1 MQGKKY
7 SDDIKEQAYLLYA
20 TSGSFAETARQL
32 GVARSTIKGWI
43 DRKKLDEPDEFERL
57 RTEKKEEFIDKAS
70 EIIDKGLKLLD
81 RRINTALEHENELDL
96 LIDEIFRSDKDELSQ
111 EEKGRLVN
119 KIKSIQVQ
127 KLGEITTAIGTLYD
141 KRALAKGDSTQNTKV
156 SVELSMD
163 EKMKLLREIQM
174 EDLPPEV

>member
-7 SDDIKEQAYLLYA
+7 SDETKEQAYLLYA
-20 TSGSFAETARQL
+20 TSGSFAQVAREL
-32 GVARSTIKGWI
+32 GIARSTVKGWI
-43 DRKKLDEPDEFERL
+43 DQKRAEEPDEFEQL

-70 EIIDKGLKLLD
+70 QIINKGLKLLD

-96 LIDEIFRSDKDELSQ
+96 LIYEIFQSDKDELSQ
-111 EEKGRLVN
+111 DEKLRLVN

-156 SVELSMD
+156 SVEMSMD
-163 EKMKLLREIQM
+163 EKIKLLREIQT
-174 EDLPPEV
+174 ENLPEV